1 MGYICADFWTFKKQ
15 DLRGFL
21 WFCTVDGISRFDG
34 YGFTNFTIYDGL
46 PDRHVRST
54 TLGVAKNQNE
64 GETTGQISSC
74 RT

>member
-1 MGYICADFWTFKKQ
+1 VLISGHSKNKIYAVFY
-15 DLRGFL
+15 GFAPS
-21 WFCTVDGISRFDG
+21 TVISRFDG